1 MFELPIP
8 FKILQTSLPGQNL
21 SIKELIAFQLP
32 NNSPTGSLSLD
43 VYISDLPPNASL
55 NTIQARL
62 SMHTPSASMIQD
74 LRDHIGSLKSQF
86 GHIYYIIRYQHL
98 KMVMA
103 LSIHR

>member
-86 GHIYYIIRYQHL
+86 GHIYYIIRYQH
-98 KMVMA
+98 VQF
-103 LSIHR
+103 